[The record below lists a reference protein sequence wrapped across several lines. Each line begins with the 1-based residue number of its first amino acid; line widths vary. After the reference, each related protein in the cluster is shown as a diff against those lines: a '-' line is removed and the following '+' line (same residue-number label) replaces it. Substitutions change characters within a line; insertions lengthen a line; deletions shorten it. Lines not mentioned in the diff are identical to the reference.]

1 MKLRD
6 LIQQSQA
13 TLSPLY
19 GDSESKWL
27 VRTILEHL
35 KGWNPVDVALRQD
48 DDISDFIVG
57 KCDKVISRLLNKE
70 PIQYIFSDTYWYG
83 MNLVV
88 SPAVLI
94 PRPETEE
101 LVDMIVRDNRESDLS
116 VLDMC
121 TGSGCIAIALAKNL
135 PFSKVRGM
143 DISNDAIEVAKRNAI
158 LQHVKVDFYVDD
170 VMTVK
175 SPGEIFDIIVSN
187 PPYIAEKEK
196 SSMDRNVLDYEPE
209 TALFVPNDNPLKYYK
224 SISSYAMPSLKPG
237 GKLYFEINPIYCNEL
252 TEYLSHNS
260 WSDVEVYRDMYG
272 KNRFIKATKQH

>member
-13 TLSPLY
+13 TLTPLY
-19 GDSESKWL
+19 GDGESKWL

-35 KGWNPVDVALRQD
+35 KGWNPVDVALRQND
-48 DDISDFIVG
+48 EVSDFIVG
-57 KCDKVISRLLNKE
+57 KCDNVISRLMKKE
-70 PIQYIFSDTYWYG
+70 PIQYIFGDTYWYG

-101 LVDMIVRDNRESDLS
+101 LVDMIVKDNNGSDLS

-143 DISNDAIEVAKRNAI
+143 DISKEAVEIARKNAI
-158 LQHVKVDFYVDD
+158 MQHVKVDFYVND
-170 VMTVK
+170 VMTVN

-196 SSMDRNVLDYEPE
+196 SSMDKNVLEYEPE
-209 TALFVPNDNPLKYYK
+209 TALFVPDNNPLKFYK
-224 SISSYAMPSLKPG
+224 SISTYAYRSLKPG
-237 GKLYFEINPIYCNEL
+237 GKLYFEINPLYNDEL
-252 TEYLSHNS
+252 MKYLSHNS
-260 WSDVEVYRDMYG
+260 WADIELYRDMYG